1 MEKSIYDSIKTAEE
15 LLKEVA
21 AHGLST
27 KPEDICRAQDIF
39 GHSEVKELIRLAN
52 DNGRL
57 NGFVYS
63 CHFHY
68 RHRPLCCRMFPS
80 GCVGLSKYFYQVAF
94 HIWSW
99 EDATRFYNQNSNFPV
114 IDALE
119 ENKMLH
125 QQVKELNGELK
136 RAKDDRDVEHRRC
149 REAVGAEQAA
159 QKKIGHLEAEV
170 HDRDMT
176 IMELKA
182 RLYDLLVNKEV
193 QHNA

>member
-1 MEKSIYDSIKTAEE
+1 MASQYDSIKTAEE

-21 AHGLST
+21 THGLST

-39 GHSEVKELIRLAN
+39 GRSEVKELIRLAN

-57 NGFVYS
+57 NGFDGEPDPRGTYS
-63 CHFHY
+63 
-68 RHRPLCCRMFPS
+68 S
-80 GCVGLSKYFYQVAF
+80 GRVGLSKYFYQVAF
-94 HIWSW
+94 KIWSW
-99 EDATRFYNQNSNFPV
+99 EDATRFYNQHSNFPV
-114 IDALE
+114 MDAPE

-149 REAVGAEQAA
+149 REAVDAEQAA
-159 QKKIGHLEAEV
+159 QKKIGQLEAEV

-182 RLYDLLVNKEV
+182 KLYDLMMKEGK
-193 QHNA
+193 

>member
-39 GHSEVKELIRLAN
+39 GRSEVKELIRLAN

-57 NGFVYS
+57 NGFDGEPDPRGTYS
-63 CHFHY
+63 
-68 RHRPLCCRMFPS
+68 S
-80 GCVGLSKYFYQVAF
+80 GRAGLSKYFYQVAF
-94 HIWSW
+94 KIWSL
-99 EDATRFYNQNSNFPV
+99 EDAVRFYNQNSNFV
-114 IDALE
+114 YIDRMEESKALRE
-119 ENKMLH
+119 R
-125 QQVKELNGELK
+125 VKTQETAIDGLK
-136 RAKDDRDVEHRRC
+136 RDIEGEHNRRL
-149 REAVGAEQAA
+149 EAENEMGAAN
-159 QKKIGHLEAEV
+159 KKLVHLEAEV

-182 RLYDLLVNKEV
+182 RLYDLLVAKGAE
-193 QHNA
+193 HNA

>member
-57 NGFVYS
+57 NGFDGEPDPRGTYS
-63 CHFHY
+63 
-68 RHRPLCCRMFPS
+68 S
-80 GCVGLSKYFYQVAF
+80 GRVGLSKYFYQVAF

-99 EDATRFYNQNSNFPV
+99 EDAVRFYNTNSNFV
-114 IDALE
+114 YIDRMEESKALRE
-119 ENKMLH
+119 R
-125 QQVKELNGELK
+125 VKTQETAIDGLK
-136 RAKDDRDVEHRRC
+136 RDIEGEHNRRQ
-149 REAVGAEQAA
+149 EAENEMEAA
-159 QKKIGHLEAEV
+159 NKKLVHLEAEV

-182 RLYDLLVNKEV
+182 KLYDLMMKE
-193 QHNA
+193 QKR

>member
-39 GHSEVKELIRLAN
+39 GRSEVKELIRLAN

-57 NGFVYS
+57 NGFDGEPDPRGTYS
-63 CHFHY
+63 
-68 RHRPLCCRMFPS
+68 S
-80 GCVGLSKYFYQVAF
+80 GRAGLSKYFYQVAF
-94 HIWSW
+94 KIWSW
-99 EDATRFYNQNSNFPV
+99 EDATRFYNQHSNYPV

-136 RAKDDRDVEHRRC
+136 RAKDDRDVEHRRY
-149 REAVGAEQAA
+149 REAVDAEQAA

-182 RLYDLLVNKEV
+182 RLYDLLVAKGAE
-193 QHNA
+193 HNA

>member
-1 MEKSIYDSIKTAEE
+1 
-15 LLKEVA
+15 
-21 AHGLST
+21 
-27 KPEDICRAQDIF
+27 
-39 GHSEVKELIRLAN
+39 
-52 DNGRL
+52 
-57 NGFVYS
+57 
-63 CHFHY
+63 
-68 RHRPLCCRMFPS
+68 MFPS

-149 REAVGAEQAA
+149 REAVDAEQAA
-159 QKKIGHLEAEV
+159 QKKICHLEAEV

>member
-1 MEKSIYDSIKTAEE
+1 MASQYDSIKTAEE

-39 GHSEVKELIRLAN
+39 GRSEVKELIRLAN

-57 NGFVYS
+57 NGFDGEPDPRGTYS
-63 CHFHY
+63 
-68 RHRPLCCRMFPS
+68 S
-80 GCVGLSKYFYQVAF
+80 GRVGLSKYFYQVAF
-94 HIWSW
+94 KIWSW
-99 EDATRFYNQNSNFPV
+99 EDATRFYNQHSNYPV

-136 RAKDDRDVEHRRC
+136 QVKDDREHEHKARTDAVRAKL
-149 REAVGAEQAA
+149 EANEKIEQ
-159 QKKIGHLEAEV
+159 LEAEV

-182 RLYDLLVNKEV
+182 KLYDLMMKEGK
-193 QHNA
+193 

>member
-57 NGFVYS
+57 NGFDGEPDPRGTYS
-63 CHFHY
+63 
-68 RHRPLCCRMFPS
+68 S
-80 GCVGLSKYFYQVAF
+80 GRVGLSKYFYQVAF

-99 EDATRFYNQNSNFPV
+99 EDAVRFYNQNSNFV
-114 IDALE
+114 YIDRMEESKALRAR
-119 ENKMLH
+119 
-125 QQVKELNGELK
+125 VKTQETMIEGLKQDIEGE
-136 RAKDDRDVEHRRC
+136 HNRC
-149 REAVGAEQAA
+149 RAAEKETEAAN
-159 QKKIGHLEAEV
+159 KKIYHLEAEV

>member
-1 MEKSIYDSIKTAEE
+1 MASQYDSIKTAEE

-39 GHSEVKELIRLAN
+39 GRSEVKELIRLCQ

-57 NGFVYS
+57 KGFDGEPDPRGTYS
-63 CHFHY
+63 
-68 RHRPLCCRMFPS
+68 S
-80 GCVGLSKYFYQVAF
+80 GRVGLSKYFYQVAF
-94 HIWSW
+94 KIWSW
-99 EDATRFYNQNSNFPV
+99 EDATRFYNQHSNFPV

-136 RAKDDRDVEHRRC
+136 RPRMTAMWNTEDAGRLLTLSRPLRRKSAISKL
-149 REAVGAEQAA
+149 RFTTV
-159 QKKIGHLEAEV
+159 
-170 HDRDMT
+170 T
-176 IMELKA
+176 
-182 RLYDLLVNKEV
+182 
-193 QHNA
+193 

>member
-1 MEKSIYDSIKTAEE
+1 MASQYDSIKTAEE

-39 GHSEVKELIRLAN
+39 GRSEVKELIRLAN

-57 NGFVYS
+57 NGFDGELDPRGTYS
-63 CHFHY
+63 
-68 RHRPLCCRMFPS
+68 S
-80 GCVGLSKYFYQVAF
+80 GRVGLSKYFYQVAF
-94 HIWSW
+94 KIWSW
-99 EDATRFYNQNSNFPV
+99 EDATRFYNQHSNFPV

-149 REAVGAEQAA
+149 REAVDAEQAA
-159 QKKIGHLEAEV
+159 QKKIGQLEAEV

-182 RLYDLLVNKEV
+182 KLYDLVMKEGK
-193 QHNA
+193 

>member
-1 MEKSIYDSIKTAEE
+1 MASQYDSIKTAEE
-15 LLKEVA
+15 LLKEVS

-39 GHSEVKELIRLAN
+39 GRSEVKELIRLAN

-57 NGFVYS
+57 NGFDGEPDPRGTYS
-63 CHFHY
+63 
-68 RHRPLCCRMFPS
+68 S
-80 GCVGLSKYFYQVAF
+80 GRVGLSKYFYQVAF
-94 HIWSW
+94 KIWSW
-99 EDATRFYNQNSNFPV
+99 EDATRFYNQHSNFPV

-149 REAVGAEQAA
+149 REAVDAEQAA

-182 RLYDLLVNKEV
+182 KLYDLMMKEGK
-193 QHNA
+193 